1 MTPAQLK
8 FLSGFLNG
16 SVFTAAGKS
25 YWDDLLREPPAS
37 SVQRFVAAG
46 FLAPAPLAAKL
57 DGKFKATEIKEFLR
71 ECRLPVSGRK
81 DQCIE
86 RLVAADA
93 AGMEAKVAGITAYV
107 CTPTGKELAEQFL
120 AVERE
125 RSRIARERSLQ
136 LLQTGDLRGALA
148 TVAQFERQQVFQRG
162 VGVDWGRGP
171 DNEDVERLRAIL
183 AARPRILRG
192 VPDDQ
197 WRTAQ
202 VAAGMM
208 HMWGE
213 RSARPWLPDSF
224 VGASN
229 LDRETTVLMVLFAG
243 QTKALLAQLQ
253 RSTITKVQVLGSGD
267 GTCPACRQLCRRKYR
282 IDELPEVPYEHCT
295 NDLGCRCVVVAAF

>member
-1 MTPAQLK
+1 
-8 FLSGFLNG
+8 
-16 SVFTAAGKS
+16 
-25 YWDDLLREPPAS
+25 LRE
-37 SVQRFVAAG
+37 RG
-46 FLAPAPLAAKL
+46 
-57 DGKFKATEIKEFLR
+57 
-71 ECRLPVSGRK
+71 LPVSGRK
-81 DQCIE
+81 GQCIE

-107 CTPTGKELAEQFL
+107 CTPAGRELAEPFL
-120 AVERE
+120 AAERE
-125 RSRIARERSLQ
+125 QSRIARERSLQ
-136 LLQTGDLRGALA
+136 LLQSGDLLGALA
-148 TVAQFERQQVFQRG
+148 TVAQFERQQVFRRG
-162 VGVDWGRGP
+162 VGVDWDRSP
-171 DNEDVERLRAIL
+171 NSDDVERLGAIL

-229 LDRETTVLMVLFAG
+229 LDRETTVRMVLFAG
-243 QTKALLAQLQ
+243 QTKALLAQLRQ
-253 RSTITKVQVLGSGD
+253 STITKVQVLDCGD
-267 GTCPACRQLCRRKYR
+267 STCPACRQLCRRKYR

-295 NDLGCRCVVVAAF
+295 SDMGCRCVVVAAF